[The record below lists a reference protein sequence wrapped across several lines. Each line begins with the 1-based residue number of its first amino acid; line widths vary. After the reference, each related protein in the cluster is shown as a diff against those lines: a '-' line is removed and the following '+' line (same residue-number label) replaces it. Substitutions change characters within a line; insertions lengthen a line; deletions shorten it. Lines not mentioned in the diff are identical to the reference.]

1 MSERVTM
8 AHPSA
13 PGSELVLA
21 GFLGVLGRAALALA
35 VADLA
40 AASAEAERLAHA
52 FRHPA
57 GAVEGGTGSLPACP
71 RYPANGCPAAVV
83 KAFLS

>member
-1 MSERVTM
+1 MTERVTM

-21 GFLGVLGRAALALA
+21 GFLGVLGRTALALA

-40 AASAEAERLAHA
+40 AASAEAERLAQA

-57 GAVEGGTGSLPACP
+57 GAVEGGRAACQHARDTQP
-71 RYPANGCPAAVV
+71 MDVQPPW
-83 KAFLS
+83 